1 MNILVAND
9 DGIQARGIAELAKAL
24 SKAGNVYVAAPNSQ
38 RSASSHALSVND
50 EITMKKIDFE
60 GATMAFEVGGTPAD
74 CVKLALY
81 VLRDKGIDIDVV
93 YAGIN
98 HGGNLGTDTM
108 YSGTVS
114 AAAEGLF
121 NGLPAVA
128 VSVNDHQASHFE
140 GACRLALAV
149 LPLVMEEGKNLGVV
163 SINTPDIP
171 ADEIKGVKTATLGK
185 IKYHEWFNVVEEN
198 GDKVT
203 YSYSGTPKNMD
214 CWGDDTDAKL
224 VRDGYATIS
233 SVKYDQNDVEGNAI
247 IEKWNLKI

>member
-1 MNILVAND
+1 MNILVSND
-9 DGIQARGIAELAKAL
+9 DGIRAQGISELTKAL
-24 SKAGNVYVAAPNSQ
+24 SEVGSVYVSAPDSQ

-50 EITMKKIDFE
+50 EITMKKTELE

-74 CVKLALY
+74 CVKLGLY
-81 VLRDKGIDIDVV
+81 VLKDMGVNIDIV

-128 VSVNDHQASHFE
+128 VSVNDHKAEHFE
-140 GACRLALAV
+140 GACKLAV
-149 LPLVMEEGKNLGVV
+149 NILPRMMEEGNRLGVV
-163 SINTPDIP
+163 SINTPNIP
-171 ADEIKGVKTATLGK
+171 IEQIKGVKVAKLGS
-185 IKYHEWFNVVEEN
+185 IGYHEWFDIVEKE

-203 YSYSGTPKNMD
+203 YSYSGYPQELS
-214 CWGDDTDAKL
+214 CWTDETDAKII
-224 VRDGYATIS
+224 RDGYATIS
-233 SVKYDQNDVEGNAI
+233 SVKYDQNDIQGNME
-247 IEKWNLKI
+247 IEKWEVQI